1 MTKPKPL
8 NLDFESLY
16 DFFPY
21 KEVEKL
27 MLKID
32 REGHNFPHYTTCK
45 TCEADFEEVVRF
57 TIKYVKQRIKSAC
70 EFYLKYRDKPELFA
84 KEREEHEVRQYIR
97 EVEKILDHK
106 NFYWVMGKLAKFE
119 YNDWLFR
126 LAFNL
131 KEDEDGKE

>member
-1 MTKPKPL
+1 MTKLKPL

-57 TIKYVKQRIKSAC
+57 TIKYVKQRIRSAC
-70 EFYLKYRDKPELFA
+70 EFYLRYKDSPELLRIEQEIEPPEQF
-84 KEREEHEVRQYIR
+84 REYYAESKIKNVSVVSWDLKQYN
-97 EVEKILDHK
+97 E
-106 NFYWVMGKLAKFE
+106 
-119 YNDWLFR
+119 WLFK

-131 KEDEDGKE
+131 KEEKENV